1 MAPDHGGSR
10 AAGVVRR
17 RVRSRVRARERSGSH
32 AVIKLQG
39 KAYRRAKLTLVT
51 ALAVALAVGASWWMA
66 GRFIGDASRPGAP
79 AVLE

>member
-17 RVRSRVRARERSGSH
+17 RVRSRERSGAH

>member
-1 MAPDHGGSR
+1 
-10 AAGVVRR
+10 
-17 RVRSRVRARERSGSH
+17 
-32 AVIKLQG
+32 LQG